1 MEQNAYILHS
11 KRYSALHY
19 VRNTSQKPFSATV
32 LYILTKRKESRKN
45 YINVK
50 VKTYSS
56 FEIYFDLTK
65 HEVFI

>member
-1 MEQNAYILHS
+1 MEQNAFILQS